1 MRVRPSAPAPFAA
14 GTRSRSL
21 VRVWR
26 AWPPRAK
33 RSAAKARCGS
43 GPPCGLRCAAWR
55 AARCFDRPARGRR
68 GPPRGR
74 GPPAGVRR
82 AAPLRGDRAL
92 LRPSPALAGRGQSAP
107 GTPPAPFLGGRWG
120 LAFGPGG
127 PRRAAGAG
135 GALLRPSA
143 RLGWPALW
151 FPAAAPPRGA
161 WRGVVAALR
170 PKKNAAP
177 PPPTRGKSAGRRWRL
192 APPAMPMARMCARQK
207 AGAPSPRLFNLLNA
221 TKHDYFVAFV
231 VTTYPRITVTP
242 YIIPL
247 PIRRKN
253 PAAPATRITDTAGL
267 DFSDQT
273 RQVCSY
279 SVASNGNAGRPVPP

>member
-107 GTPPAPFLGGRWG
+107 GPPPRALSWWSLGLGVRAGRSSAGRGGRGCPPAALCASWLARAVVSCRGPASGRVARCGGCSAAQKKRRP
-120 LAFGPGG
+120 ATPHQREK
-127 PRRAAGAG
+127 RRAALAACAACYANGEDV
-135 GALLRPSA
+135 RPTKSRCA
-143 RLGWPALW
+143 VPA
-151 FPAAAPPRGA
+151 
-161 WRGVVAALR
+161 
-170 PKKNAAP
+170 
-177 PPPTRGKSAGRRWRL
+177 
-192 APPAMPMARMCARQK
+192 
-207 AGAPSPRLFNLLNA
+207 
-221 TKHDYFVAFV
+221 
-231 VTTYPRITVTP
+231 
-242 YIIPL
+242 
-247 PIRRKN
+247 PI
-253 PAAPATRITDTAGL
+253 
-267 DFSDQT
+267 
-273 RQVCSY
+273 
-279 SVASNGNAGRPVPP
+279 